1 MQPVSHGPTDI
12 AMRYWLC
19 SSCSKLPLLPYMP
32 SSNVTLYH
40 DDWKVNIDWWK
51 KMHQIVLGYRQ
62 AALCYWLFICYQ
74 VTKTQKKWEFWAAA
88 TLFFLLRTCEVR
100 KVKAANRQ
108 SIAFTF
114 WAAATVISGFR
125 AMMLLGW
132 YKQAIKF
139 RSLYRHFYS
148 HKLSS
153 WSVMAR
159 GQTFG

>member
-40 DDWKVNIDWWK
+40 DDWKVNMGWWK
-51 KMHQIVLGYRQ
+51 KVRFIVLISKQ

-74 VTKTQKKWEFWAAA
+74 VTKMLKKWEFRAAA
-88 TLFFLLRTCEVR
+88 TLFSLLRTCEVW
-100 KVKAANRQ
+100 KVKGANQQ
-108 SIAFTF
+108 SMAFTF
-114 WAAATVISGFR
+114 WAEAAVISGFR
-125 AMMLLGW
+125 AMMLRW

-139 RSLYRHFYS
+139 RSLYRHF
-148 HKLSS
+148 L
-153 WSVMAR
+153 
-159 GQTFG
+159 